1 MQNEHEYKVGE
12 EGSRDRKPMRGGV
25 VQSHRVRQGKA
36 TTDGGGVPVSVR
48 SFYREVVQAVLFFGT
63 DTWVLSVE
71 MTNTVEGGPHG
82 FPWSGDGKDG
92 QITVRRDLEKIISG
106 ECHQRSG
113 DSETGDVY

>member
-48 SFYREVVQAVLFFGT
+48 NF
-63 DTWVLSVE
+63 LSGSGAGGVIIWDGYLGIVGG
-71 MTNTVEGGPHG
+71 NDQYSGGGPHG

-92 QITVRRDLEKIISG
+92 QTTVRRDLEKIISG